1 MARPLTFFFELDD
14 NLNATSLKRTLYNL
28 ENYFDN
34 TRFQNDKSKGWIRN
48 KRKPIQISLHILK
61 TLGS

>member
-28 ENYFDN
+28 ENYFDK

-48 KRKPIQISLHILK
+48 TRKTI
-61 TLGS
+61 